1 VVVEL
6 NFGEIF
12 LWEMLG
18 TAGLI
23 LLGAGVV
30 ANVVLKKTLG
40 NGGGW
45 LLINIGWGFAVFV
58 GASIANPSGAHLN
71 PAVTLGLVAAGK
83 TEWADVPAYL
93 LGQMVGAMV
102 GAVLAWAAYKLQFD
116 THDAP
121 ADTRGVFCTGPTVP
135 NYGWNLVTEIIGTFV
150 LVFWILLSPGA
161 AMSDGDVPN
170 FGNSALGYAAVAF
183 VVISIGASLGGPT
196 GYAINPA
203 RDLGPRIVYALL
215 PIKGKGSPEWNYSWV
230 PVVGPIVGGVLAG
243 LLYQILPVAA

>member
-1 VVVEL
+1 VVVDL

-30 ANVVLKKTLG
+30 ANVVLKQTLG

-58 GASIANPSGAHLN
+58 GASIAAPSGAHLN

-83 TEWADVPAYL
+83 AEWADVPAYL
-93 LGQMVGAMV
+93 LGQMVGAIV

-116 THDAP
+116 THDEP
-121 ADTRGVFCTGPTVP
+121 ANTRGVFCTGPTVP

-161 AMSDGDVPN
+161 KVDGDVPN

-203 RDLGPRIVYALL
+203 RDLGPRIAYALL
-215 PIKGKGSPEWNYSWV
+215 PIKGKGSPDWNYSWV

-243 LLYQILPVAA
+243 LLYQILPAAA